1 MTPRRILFGIALL
14 SLLVLTTID
23 TAAKDQSG
31 FRRSPQRTTER
42 KDVINSEQPQSA
54 ANQHRVRTIT
64 VSLSDRN
71 IPRIIKAAVKRCG
84 CASPAATLDSW
95 GECFGGCLERH
106 GVSTVSAA
114 GCVALCTRNPVGC
127 AVCAGIQQ
135 WIVMGCAQ
143 YCVWRDVFAPD
154 AGSEV
159 RNRELQSNRLHAKR
173 LNRLPQAVSPS

>member
-1 MTPRRILFGIALL
+1 MTPSRILFGIALL
-14 SLLVLTTID
+14 SLLVLTTAID
-23 TAAKDQSG
+23 TAAKNQSG
-31 FRRSPQRTTER
+31 FRRSPQRTPKR
-42 KDVINSEQPQSA
+42 NDINSEQPRSA
-54 ANQHRVRTIT
+54 ANQLRVRIPT

-71 IPRIIKAAVKRCG
+71 ITKIVKAALKRCG
-84 CASPAATLDSW
+84 CASPAATLDTW

-143 YCVWRDVFAPD
+143 YCVWRNVFAAD
-154 AGSEV
+154 AGFEA
-159 RNRELQSNRLHAKR
+159 RNRGLQSNRLHAKR
-173 LNRLPQAVSPS
+173 LIKSPPSVSPG